1 MQPFDIQI
9 GRIDYAVFPEGNEV
23 YVIFK
28 DGKEYISIQK
38 DSENQWLKLDDE
50 TAMPQFEPNEEVN
63 AIGRAIEAYVP
74 EPEEDEL
81 FDGDGNLLED

>member
-9 GRIDYAVFPEGNEV
+9 GNMEYAVFPEGNEV
-23 YVIFK
+23 YVIYK
-28 DGKEYISIQK
+28 DGKEYLSIQK

-50 TAMPQFEPNEEVN
+50 TAIPLFEPNDEVN

-74 EPEEDEL
+74 EEEEEEDEGFL
-81 FDGDGNLLED
+81 DDEPFA